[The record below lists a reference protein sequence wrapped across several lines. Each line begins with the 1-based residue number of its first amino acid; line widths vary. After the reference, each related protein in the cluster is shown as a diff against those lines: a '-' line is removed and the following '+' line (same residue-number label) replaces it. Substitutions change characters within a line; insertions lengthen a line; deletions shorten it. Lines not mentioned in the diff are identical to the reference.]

1 MASGSS
7 CRLVSFSIKI
17 PRSTR
22 SNAFEKSTIKQRT
35 WILYS
40 IILWQPNAWSLPMH
54 KQCYRLDEKQTG
66 QRLNPT
72 KLLVVCSHR
81 VKTHF
86 STTRERIG
94 ITTGYKSEKWRQYGG
109 VLGAGVIT
117 ADTEEHQNAKSN
129 RLWMQRIWRAET
141 NKIRKLNKVYYHNR
155 ETFWRPSAEH
165 SFRFVRIQRL
175 NGGNS
180 GERTERRSAT
190 AASSFIWRTL
200 QSHLQSHS
208 LLSGRSKS
216 LPYISLWS
224 AHQWAEKDEC
234 ARY

>member
-1 MASGSS
+1 
-7 CRLVSFSIKI
+7 
-17 PRSTR
+17 
-22 SNAFEKSTIKQRT
+22 
-35 WILYS
+35 
-40 IILWQPNAWSLPMH
+40 MH

-141 NKIRKLNKVYYHNR
+141 NKIRKPNKVYYHNR

-180 GERTERRSAT
+180 AERERDDQLQQPVHLYGE
-190 AASSFIWRTL
+190 L
-200 QSHLQSHS
+200 CSHIYSHIPFC
-208 LLSGRSKS
+208 LEEAKAFHIIVYDRHINELKKT
-216 LPYISLWS
+216 S
-224 AHQWAEKDEC
+224 AHVTKL
-234 ARY
+234 